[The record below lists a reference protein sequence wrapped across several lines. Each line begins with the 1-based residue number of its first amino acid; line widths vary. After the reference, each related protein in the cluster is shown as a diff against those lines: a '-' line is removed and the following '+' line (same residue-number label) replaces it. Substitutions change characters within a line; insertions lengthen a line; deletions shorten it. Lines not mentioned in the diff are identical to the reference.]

1 MVSEFRMFFSSQQKQ
16 LFSEEWKFVK
26 LITSYFSTHIAKV
39 SLSFITIFFAGT
51 LGQAYLDG
59 VGLACTLYRI
69 IATSMAVGYSFVF
82 ETYGPQ
88 VYGPSQSGELTT
100 VLIKCLLQG
109 VMVHLVMM
117 GPYLNLVYVI
127 DLLPQSG
134 LFAALE
140 NGDIELVEDSSV
152 DFRDVSVQFLRMTML
167 FQLLEYAVFMNSTY
181 FAIQGQTK
189 FVYIIVCGV
198 MAGAHFLANYIF
210 VSVLKLGVKGLG
222 IAGFTGRFLAL
233 AVSIAIC
240 FFNVKNGR
248 FQWKGLSKKILL
260 GWKPMIKL
268 GIYGAVFIFVDVS
281 MFEVSSFLSKFVST
295 ATLSAVIIVLQMM
308 CVFWSVV
315 IAISLAAS
323 NLIGQALAEGNAS
336 KVKQSMRLTLF
347 NTILA
352 LVPTVLISYSLRVEL
367 VRLFTQDPE
376 VIDLFTNNIWLVIL
390 GIAVE
395 FLHMSINY
403 GILTAFGQQRYAAF
417 ATCASY
423 TFIGLPFIIT
433 LIFMTNLGLTGILI
447 GWIMA
452 DTILLLAAVFK
463 IFRND
468 IEAEIEKSHQRV
480 VESISTYGSLD
491 KADKREFGNLA
502 TLDET
507 KKLKLKAESESI
519 QQDIY
524 TRESLDEEASP
535 GKDSENV
542 ADINQEVKTVL
553 CLFVI
558 FGIFYIALVSI
569 SFLRS

>member
-1 MVSEFRMFFSSQQKQ
+1 MVSEFRMFFFSQQKQ
-16 LFSEEWKFVK
+16 LLSEEWKFVK

-39 SLSFITIFFAGT
+39 SLSFMTIFFAGT

-88 VYGPSQSGELTT
+88 VYGSSQSGELTT
-100 VLIKCLLQG
+100 VLMKCLLQG

-127 DLLPQSG
+127 DMLPQSG
-134 LFAALE
+134 LYAAIE
-140 NGDIELVEDSSV
+140 NGDIALAEESSV
-152 DFRDVSVQFLRMTML
+152 DFRDVSVQFLRMTIL

-189 FVYIIVCGV
+189 FVYIVCGV

-233 AVSIAIC
+233 AVSISIC
-240 FFNVKNGR
+240 FLNIKDSR

-352 LVPTVLISYSLRVEL
+352 LVPTVLISYSLRGQL

-376 VIDLFTNNIWLVIL
+376 VIDLFTSNIWLVIL

-452 DTILLLAAVFK
+452 DTILLLAAVVK
-463 IFRND
+463 IFRKD

-480 VESISTYGSLD
+480 AESISTYGSLD
-491 KADKREFGNLA
+491 RADKTESENLA

-507 KKLKLKAESESI
+507 MKQKAESEGI
-519 QQDIY
+519 QQDNY
-524 TRESLDEEASP
+524 ARESLDEEASP
-535 GKDSENV
+535 GNDSENAV
-542 ADINQEVKTVL
+542 DINQEVKTVL

-558 FGIFYIALVSI
+558 FGIFYVALVSI
-569 SFLRS
+569 SFLRG